1 MQIVIDIPKDLKEDC
16 DAPYG
21 LKAEQVLALREA
33 VKWGTVLPEH
43 HGDLKDIGN
52 MELLNVQVHDDY
64 SKGWHNAIE
73 YCVRQ
78 LRERDTIIPATESE
92 VNNADSD

>member
-1 MQIVIDIPKDLKEDC
+1 MHIVIDIPEGTKRAIDM
-16 DAPYG
+16 G
-21 LKAEQVLALREA
+21 TINQVLTSKVWAA
-33 VKWGTVLPEH
+33 IKNGTPLPEH

-78 LRERDTIIPATESE
+78 LRERPTIIPATKEGE
-92 VNNADSD
+92 

>member
-1 MQIVIDIPKDLKEDC
+1 MEIVIKMPEEELNKLKRFGINAINIIDLC
-16 DAPYG
+16 G
-21 LKAEQVLALREA
+21 A
-33 VKWGTVLPEH
+33 VVGGTPLPER

-78 LRERDTIIPATESE
+78 LRERTTIIPATKEGDGE
-92 VNNADSD
+92 

>member
-1 MQIVIDIPKDLKEDC
+1 MQIVIDIPDDFKDYIEDVLMGVG
-16 DAPYG
+16 DATG
-21 LKAEQVLALREA
+21 ILVDA
-33 VKWGTVLPEH
+33 VMDGTPLPEH

-78 LRERDTIIPATESE
+78 LRERPTIIPATKEGE
-92 VNNADSD
+92 